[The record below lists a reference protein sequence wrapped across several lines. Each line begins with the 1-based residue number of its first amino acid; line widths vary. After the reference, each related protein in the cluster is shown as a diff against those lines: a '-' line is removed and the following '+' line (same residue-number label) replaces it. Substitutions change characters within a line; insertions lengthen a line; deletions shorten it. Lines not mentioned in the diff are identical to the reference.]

1 MFLKYFYCAQGP
13 KCSLVFFY
21 QVLIIDIAFRICKPI
36 PITRRPSPLTTV
48 ATDEPLQLPELM
60 NLCILPGMSETIER
74 SFEHHQALSQ
84 INIITCQPHEN
95 CSPSTL
101 EYGVD
106 INIGKFGLG

>member
-1 MFLKYFYCAQGP
+1 MYSYIKL
-13 KCSLVFFY
+13 
-21 QVLIIDIAFRICKPI
+21 CKPI
-36 PITRRPSPLTTV
+36 EIEVYPLPEVSP
-48 ATDEPLQLPELM
+48 DEPLGLPELM
-60 NLCILPGMSETIER
+60 NLCVLPGMSETIER
-74 SFEHHQALSQ
+74 NFEHHQALSQ

>member
-1 MFLKYFYCAQGP
+1 MLLG
-13 KCSLVFFY
+13 LFY
-21 QVLIIDIAFRICKPI
+21 QVLTIIIPFRICRPI
-36 PITRRPSPLTTV
+36 DYEVYPLPTI

-60 NLCILPGMSETIER
+60 NLCVLPGMSETIER
-74 SFEHHQALSQ
+74 NFEHHQALSQ
-84 INIITCQPHEN
+84 INIITCQPHEK

>member
-1 MFLKYFYCAQGP
+1 MLLG
-13 KCSLVFFY
+13 LFY
-21 QVLIIDIAFRICKPI
+21 QVLTINIPFRKCRPI
-36 PITRRPSPLTTV
+36 PITKSPSPLTTV
-48 ATDEPLQLPELM
+48 ATDEPLGLPELM
-60 NLCILPGMSETIER
+60 NLCVLPGMSETIER
-74 SFEHHQALSQ
+74 NFEHHQALSQ

>member
-1 MFLKYFYCAQGP
+1 MFFGL
-13 KCSLVFFY
+13 FY

-60 NLCILPGMSETIER
+60 NLCVLPGMSETIEK

-84 INIITCQPHEN
+84 INIITCQPHEK

-101 EYGVD
+101 EHGVD